1 MIHGENTFVFF
12 INTVNRGKMW
22 KEEKKSFF
30 SLMLKYRDVVLLLPG
45 VDFFPFS
52 SHLFL
57 NEEKKS
63 FVGLQV
69 LIGNT

>member
-45 VDFFPFS
+45 VDFFS
-52 SHLFL
+52 IFL
-57 NEEKKS
+57 T
-63 FVGLQV
+63 FVSQ
-69 LIGNT
+69 